1 MNEKELFRFQ
11 EVTKDMCFENII
23 KVFLIYFSD
32 SLRSSN
38 GEAVDIDDLDSD
50 QELPIIGNDSLIR
63 QITVKFNCANFSFPH
78 LSWIL
83 F

>member
-1 MNEKELFRFQ
+1 MNEMNEKKLFRFQ

-38 GEAVDIDDLDSD
+38 GEDVDIDDLDSD
-50 QELPIIGNDSLIR
+50 QELPIIGNDAPIR
-63 QITVKFNCANFSFPH
+63 QIIVKLNCANFSFPH
-78 LSWIL
+78 LS
-83 F
+83 